1 MNLAQAQSRHD
12 NSLPSD
18 NDTSAGEARDAF
30 LAEQVRTSLDP
41 MDRLIA
47 QHADA
52 LLESVESIN
61 QVIVVAHSLKLR
73 RMDDL
78 NEWDIALTDGMYE
91 DNERTFK
98 IRELGMTGAD
108 KCQLG
113 ELVYQVMQESFAKRC
128 VSGAEGE
135 VL

>member
-1 MNLAQAQSRHD
+1 MNFAQAQSRYD
-12 NSLPSD
+12 NSLPPD

-47 QHADA
+47 QYTDA

-61 QVIVVAHSLKLR
+61 QVLVVAHGIKDR
-73 RMDDL
+73 RSDDL
-78 NEWDIALTDGMYE
+78 GEWDIALSDGMWE
-91 DNERTFK
+91 DNARTIK
-98 IRELGMTGAD
+98 VRELCKTGAD
-108 KCQLG
+108 DCQLG
-113 ELVYQVMQESFAKRC
+113 KLIREVAREAFAKRC
-128 VSGAEGE
+128 VSDAEGR